1 MSVPLDRLYH
11 FIDNIACHS
20 YDGRVIIYRFW
31 PHGSKNIDQ
40 LCELYQVESYFAY
53 LTRPMI
59 YCHDQE
65 ALDYDRLNQ
74 QQENEEVFTHVLKE
88 LMNKLGLTR
97 PSFNINF
104 RKNLFGKSLL
114 LHSERRSKN
123 LEKYLQPSTN
133 HQSQLLSVYYW
144 SHALIARDWF
154 RYAQHEVFK
163 KNSKKKFLIYNRAW
177 TGTREYRLKFTD
189 LLITHQLVD
198 QCLTHCNPVDP
209 DTATGVHYSAHNF
222 HNPVW
227 QPDHVLENYV
237 PKTTALSTASA
248 DFDSEDYNCTE
259 IEVVL
264 ETLFDDDRLHLTE
277 KSLRPIACG
286 QPFIL
291 AATHGS
297 LQYLKEYGF
306 KTFDSIWD
314 ESYDSIEDPYDRMLA
329 IIQLMKTINSWSTE
343 EKSSKMQQIEQI
355 VLHNQTYFFSENFFN
370 FLVDELKQNFDCA
383 FDTLKKYPD
392 FEKEMNRFAELQKMP
407 ELQDY
412 WLTNNM
418 PDIMRKFIDN
428 FHKK

>member
-20 YDGRVIIYRFW
+20 YDGRVLIYRFY
-31 PHGSKNIDQ
+31 PDGAKNIDQ
-40 LCELYQVESYFAY
+40 MREFNQVESYFAY
-53 LTRPMI
+53 LTNPML

-65 ALDYDRLNQ
+65 PLDYDRLNQ
-74 QQENEEVFTHVLKE
+74 QQENEEVFTHTLKQ

-123 LEKYLQPSTN
+123 LEKYLEPPAN

-144 SHALIARDWF
+144 SHAIIARDWF
-154 RYAQHEVFK
+154 RYAQHEIFK
-163 KNSKKKFLIYNRAW
+163 KNIKKKFLIYNRAW

-198 QCLTHCNPVDP
+198 QCLTYCNPVES
-209 DTATGVHYSAHNF
+209 DTDSDIHYSDHNF

-227 QPDHVLENYV
+227 QPEHVLEHHV

-248 DFDSEDYNCTE
+248 DFDSKDYNCTE

-297 LQYLKEYGF
+297 LRYLKEYGF
-306 KTFDSIWD
+306 KTFYSIWD

-329 IIQLMKTINSWSTE
+329 IIQLMKTINAWSPE
-343 EKSSKMQQIEQI
+343 EKSSKMQLAEQI
-355 VLHNQTYFFSENFFN
+355 VLHNRTYFFSENFFN
-370 FLVDELKQNFDCA
+370 FVVDELKQNFDCA

-392 FEKEMNRFAELQKMP
+392 FEKEMNRFAELQKIS

-428 FHKK
+428 FNKK